1 MPEAF
6 LQQVDWS
13 RPWLQP
19 VASIAKPIVMAE
31 DWRAAINQAA
41 AAAGICS
48 ASGMPIQFVFQET
61 LPARVAYE
69 TFIFDTGQ
77 VPTRENLHDFFNA
90 LIWLAY
96 PAVKQRLN
104 KLQAAEIAEA
114 SADPAGGFRS
124 TGRGKL
130 RDTATIFD
138 ENAAFFVSE
147 NEEIVDAL
155 RSHEWEK
162 VFLERRHFF
171 ESRCEVLL
179 FGHALLEKLVVPFKG
194 ITAHTCCFHVD
205 RDYFRMAPSA
215 RRERISSILLA
226 HSLGRDLN
234 RSIFNALPVAG
245 VPGWWEGQTKD
256 FYLDKSVFRPKTRNK
271 ATAKDE

>member
-1 MPEAF
+1 VPEAF
-6 LQQVDWS
+6 LQQIDWS

-19 VASIAKPIVMAE
+19 IASIAKPIVMAE
-31 DWRAAINQAA
+31 NWRAATNQAA
-41 AAAGICS
+41 AAAGIS
-48 ASGMPIQFVFQET
+48 NASGMPIQFVFQQM
-61 LPARVAYE
+61 LPAGVAYE
-69 TFIFDTGQ
+69 SFIFDTGQ

-104 KLQAAEIAEA
+104 KLQADEIAEA
-114 SADPAGGFRS
+114 SATPVRASGS
-124 TGRGKL
+124 MGRGKL
-130 RDTATIFD
+130 RDAATIFD

-147 NEEIVDAL
+147 SEEILEGL

-162 VFLERRHFF
+162 VFLEQRHFF

-194 ITAHTCCFHVD
+194 ITAHACCFHVG
-205 RDYFRMAPSA
+205 RDYFHMAPPA
-215 RRERISSILLA
+215 RREKISSILVA
-226 HSLGRDLN
+226 RSLGRGLN

-256 FYLDKSVFRPKTRNK
+256 FYLDKSVFRPKTRN
-271 ATAKDE
+271 

>member
-1 MPEAF
+1 VPEAF
-6 LQQVDWS
+6 LQQIDWR

-41 AAAGICS
+41 AAAGICN
-48 ASGMPIQFVFQET
+48 ASGMPIQFVFQEI
-61 LPARVAYE
+61 LPAGVAYE
-69 TFIFDTGQ
+69 SFIFDTGQ

-104 KLQAAEIAEA
+104 KLQATEIAEA
-114 SADPAGGFRS
+114 SADPAGGSRS
-124 TGRGKL
+124 SGRGKL
-130 RDTATIFD
+130 RDAATIFD

-147 NEEIVDAL
+147 SQEVVDAL

-162 VFLERRHFF
+162 VFLEQRDFF
-171 ESRCEVLL
+171 DGHCEVLL
-179 FGHALLEKLVVPFKG
+179 FGHALLEKLVTPFKG

-205 RDYFRMAPSA
+205 RDYFLMAPPA
-215 RRERISSILLA
+215 RRKRISSILLTQ
-226 HSLGRDLN
+226 SLGQDLN

-245 VPGWWEGQTKD
+245 VPGWWEGQTKA
-256 FYLDKSVFRPKTRNK
+256 FYVDKAVFRPKTRNK
-271 ATAKDE
+271 ATEKDR